1 MAASASGR
9 LVTSGRDHS
18 FRPPIGLASQSP
30 FFYAGQNAMASHGFP
45 ESDWRTF
52 RELQPIALE
61 RFCQRT
67 LEEVQTLLR
76 DPSPTHRERYR
87 SVFQLLR
94 KRDHEIASA
103 FDDPRRSRMVVQL
116 VAIHAHGLREPE
128 ELGRFSDDTRPRVE
142 SLAAVQE
149 SRGS

>member
-1 MAASASGR
+1 
-9 LVTSGRDHS
+9 
-18 FRPPIGLASQSP
+18 
-30 FFYAGQNAMASHGFP
+30 MASHGFP

-76 DPSPTHRERYR
+76 DPSRTHRERYR

-116 VAIHAHGLREPE
+116 VAIYAHGLLEPE
-128 ELGRFSDDTRPRVE
+128 ELGRFSDDTRARVE